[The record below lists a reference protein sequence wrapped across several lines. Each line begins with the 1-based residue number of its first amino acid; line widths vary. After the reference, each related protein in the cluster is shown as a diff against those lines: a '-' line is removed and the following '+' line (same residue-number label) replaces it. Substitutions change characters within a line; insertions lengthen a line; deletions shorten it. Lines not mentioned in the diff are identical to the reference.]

1 MLMLKCCLIVAM
13 IIYTNSGEELFMLEE
28 LKKEIIIM
36 INSITS
42 EAVAKRIYYII
53 QSYLSA
59 INKRKSDVN

>member
-1 MLMLKCCLIVAM
+1 
-13 IIYTNSGEELFMLEE
+13 MLEE